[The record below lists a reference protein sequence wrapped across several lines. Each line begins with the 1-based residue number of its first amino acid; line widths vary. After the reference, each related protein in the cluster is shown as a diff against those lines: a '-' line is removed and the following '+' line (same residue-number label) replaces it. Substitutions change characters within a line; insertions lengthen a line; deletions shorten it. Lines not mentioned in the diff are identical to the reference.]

1 MHLTAFIA
9 LRFSN
14 TIVMTPLVDRKH
26 EGMPVEPTST
36 QYLVKAKMKTEVRI
50 PSESLKLGMYVS
62 KLDRPWTEVPVLLQ
76 GFSLISQSDIDIL
89 QAHCQYVYIETDD
102 PQWIEYK
109 EELST
114 RKFKAFEE
122 KKSIHEEIPE
132 ARATLQKTHV
142 HVEKVL
148 NDVNNG
154 ETFDLEESRQA
165 VRQCVDSI
173 ARNANAMLW
182 LSMIKNEDQY
192 TSEHCMRVGI
202 LAIAFGRFM
211 GMSEQ
216 DQELLGLCGLLH
228 DVGKI
233 KIPNEILNKPGRLTQ
248 EEYRVMRE
256 HVSLGEM
263 VLGEIDGLD
272 PLIIQTA
279 LHHHERADQKGYPDN
294 LDASLLHQFIR
305 MVAIVDVYDAIT
317 SNRCY
322 QEGRT
327 PFEALRILFNEAE
340 KHFDKDLVEVFIKM
354 IGIYPP
360 GTLIEMANG
369 ELGIVISSNPL
380 SRLKPKV
387 ELVTDRHKKLRPPY
401 VIDMSKNPTDSN
413 GTAYVIERGLAN
425 GAYGIDIKDYL
436 FRDSDL
442 SA

>member
-1 MHLTAFIA
+1 M
-9 LRFSN
+9 S
-14 TIVMTPLVDRKH
+14 
-26 EGMPVEPTST
+26 VEPTNT
-36 QYLVKAKMKTEVRI
+36 QNLVKAKLKTEVRI

-76 GFSLISQSDIDIL
+76 GFTLISPSDIDVL
-89 QAHCQYVYIETDD
+89 QKHCQYVYIETDD

-109 EELST
+109 EKLST

-122 KKSIHEEIPE
+122 KTKIHEEIPR
-132 ARATLQKTHV
+132 AQATLKKTHK
-142 HVEKVL
+142 HVEQVL

-154 ETFDLEESRQA
+154 EAFDLEESRQA
-165 VRQCVDSI
+165 VRQCVTSI

-248 EEYRVMRE
+248 DEYRIMRE
-256 HVSLGEM
+256 HVSLGEK

-272 PLIIQTA
+272 PIIIQTA
-279 LHHHERADQKGYPDN
+279 LHHHERADRKGYPDN

-360 GTLIEMANG
+360 GTLIEMASG

-380 SRLKPKV
+380 ARLKPKV
-387 ELVTDRHKKLRPPY
+387 ELVTDKNKKLRAPY
-401 VIDMSKNPTDSN
+401 VIDMSDDPTDSD
-413 GTAYVIERGLAN
+413 GKGYVIERGLAN
-425 GAYGIDIKDYL
+425 GTYGIDIKDYL
-436 FRDSDL
+436 FKESNL